1 MSTIGY
7 VVRGL
12 PRTYG
17 TLYRTMNRATLGI
30 VPLLGGFLVFWMV
43 PGIPAF
49 DAVRSLH
56 RDATPPPVSR
66 PQLTMLWVFAAV
78 AVVWAGW
85 RRLNIA

>member
-17 TLYRTMNRATLGI
+17 TLYRTMNRATLGA

-43 PGIPAF
+43 PGVPAF
-49 DAVRSLH
+49 DAVRSL
-56 RDATPPPVSR
+56 RRGDTPAPVSR
-66 PQLTMLWVFAAV
+66 PQLAALWVFAAV
-78 AVVWAGW
+78 AVVWVGW
-85 RRLNIA
+85 RRLNAP